1 MERFHPNDLG
11 TSRPIERNLN
21 AEFADTV
28 GNIRE
33 ITKEEQ
39 EQVNRL
45 LARWISAHFRPLLLV
60 EDKGFIAFV
69 TYITKTLGCVN
80 VPLPKR
86 TQLRR
91 CIIIFANELR
101 EYVQGMISESCDY
114 YSITADIWTAPNSRS
129 YIAFT
134 IHYVDED
141 FNPRNWTL
149 EVKEIPGKHTGK
161 LIADYLDIIMDDWK
175 LDKGKCTRLVRD
187 SGRNM
192 VSAGKILGVEHF
204 SCLAHDIHLVVAGA
218 LSKDKNTILTEEA
231 AQWSSF
237 EYEVEE
243 SVYDED
249 ANLSMAELEEV
260 EKLRKRASKE
270 MDKYL
275 NETLTNLQKGEMES
289 IRDVVQKFRSLS
301 VYFRKSSKGHNRLE
315 RIQTQN
321 LDIPVQNALGM
332 IIDCPTRW
340 NSCLLMLQRCI
351 KLEKA
356 LNVFFEYLGTVRGQN
371 EFTDVHSKLTMPSH
385 KDILTVK
392 CLCTLLRPFTEVSKQ
407 LSGQMYP
414 TLPLVLPSLCGL
426 EKTLRNRWIFDK
438 VIHPFRKESY
448 ANETRVEMQRCRE
461 TLLSLFTNRFDDR
474 MISEPKWVA
483 FLDPRIA
490 GQMPHLRDDERQ
502 EAMDD
507 LVAATAELAGDH
519 LPVFPGETQTSDDDD
534 DDFINQL
541 LYGRKRRVRSNHNT
555 TPIVA
560 KCRRELKRYLAEVA
574 IDSDESDESEPI
586 KNPFDWWK
594 GNQHKYRNLSRVARK
609 WLGTVATS
617 VASERAFST
626 SGNVVTAKRCSL
638 APDLVR
644 DLVFIAENAR
654 RAEHYSEAV

>member
-39 EQVNRL
+39 EQVNRW

-60 EDKGFIAFV
+60 EDKGFIEFV
-69 TYITKTLGCVN
+69 TYITKTLGCVMCLYPSVLN
-80 VPLPKR
+80 CAGVLSFSR
-86 TQLRR
+86 TS
-91 CIIIFANELR
+91 FES
-101 EYVQGMISESCDY
+101 MISESCDY

-161 LIADYLDIIMDDWK
+161 LIAEYLDIIMDDWK

-231 AQWSSF
+231 AQWASF

-243 SVYDED
+243 SVYEED
-249 ANLSMAELEEV
+249 TNLSTAEREEV

-275 NETLTNLQKGEMES
+275 NETLTNLQKGERNPFETS
-289 IRDVVQKFRSLS
+289 CKSFGLCRYTFVNLLKATTGLRGFRP
-301 VYFRKSSKGHNRLE
+301 
-315 RIQTQN
+315 RIWISPYKT
-321 LDIPVQNALGM
+321 P
-332 IIDCPTRW
+332 
-340 NSCLLMLQRCI
+340 SRCI

-407 LSGQMYP
+407 LSGHMYP

-461 TLLSLFTNRFDDR
+461 TLLSLITNRFDDR

-541 LYGRKRRVRSNHNT
+541 LCGRKRRVSSNYNT

-560 KCRRELKRYLAEVA
+560 KCRREFKRYLAEVA

-609 WLGTVATS
+609 WLGTIATS
-617 VASERAFST
+617 IASERAFST
-626 SGNVVTAKRCSL
+626 SGNIVTAKRCSL

>member
-1 MERFHPNDLG
+1 
-11 TSRPIERNLN
+11 
-21 AEFADTV
+21 
-28 GNIRE
+28 
-33 ITKEEQ
+33 
-39 EQVNRL
+39 
-45 LARWISAHFRPLLLV
+45 
-60 EDKGFIAFV
+60 
-69 TYITKTLGCVN
+69 
-80 VPLPKR
+80 
-86 TQLRR
+86 
-91 CIIIFANELR
+91 
-101 EYVQGMISESCDY
+101 
-114 YSITADIWTAPNSRS
+114 
-129 YIAFT
+129 
-134 IHYVDED
+134 
-141 FNPRNWTL
+141 
-149 EVKEIPGKHTGK
+149 
-161 LIADYLDIIMDDWK
+161 
-175 LDKGKCTRLVRD
+175 
-187 SGRNM
+187 
-192 VSAGKILGVEHF
+192 
-204 SCLAHDIHLVVAGA
+204 
-218 LSKDKNTILTEEA
+218 
-231 AQWSSF
+231 
-237 EYEVEE
+237 
-243 SVYDED
+243 
-249 ANLSMAELEEV
+249 MAEREEV

-275 NETLTNLQKGEMES
+275 NETLTILQKGEMES

-340 NSCLLMLQRCI
+340 NSYLLMLQRCI

-356 LNVFFEYLGTVRGQN
+356 LNVFFEYLGSVRGQN
-371 EFTDVHSKLTMPSH
+371 EFTDVHSKLTMPSQ

-392 CLCTLLRPFTEVSKQ
+392 CLCTLLWPFTEVSKQ

-426 EKTLRNRWIFDK
+426 EKTLRNRWNFDK

-490 GQMPHLRDDERQ
+490 GQTPHLRDDERQ

-574 IDSDESDESEPI
+574 IDSDESDE
-586 KNPFDWWK
+586 
-594 GNQHKYRNLSRVARK
+594 LSQLRTRSTGRK
-609 WLGTVATS
+609 ATS
-617 VASERAFST
+617 T
-626 SGNVVTAKRCSL
+626 NIL
-638 APDLVR
+638 
-644 DLVFIAENAR
+644 I
-654 RAEHYSEAV
+654 

>member
-1 MERFHPNDLG
+1 MDIPTTIWTGHLLICLIPNANTDLKAGTKPEFWYLAANFLNEHAEFAYCTKCSVKIPFKTSNHQVVPHMERFHPNDLG
-11 TSRPIERNLN
+11 TSRPIERNLT
-21 AEFADTV
+21 AEFTDTV
-28 GNIRE
+28 DNIRE

-45 LARWISAHFRPLLLV
+45 LARRISAHVRPLLLV
-60 EDKGFIAFV
+60 EDKGFIEFV
-69 TYITKTLGCVN
+69 TYITQTLGCVN

-101 EYVQGMISESCDY
+101 EYIQGMISESCDY

-141 FNPRNWTL
+141 LNPRNWTL

-161 LIADYLDIIMDDWK
+161 LIAEFLDIIMDDWK
-175 LDKGKCTRLVRD
+175 LDKGKCRRLVRD

-204 SCLAHDIHLVVAGA
+204 SCLAHDIHLVVAGS
-218 LSKDKNTILTEEA
+218 LSKDKTTILTEEA
-231 AQWSSF
+231 ARWDSF

-243 SVYDED
+243 SVNEED
-249 ANLSMAELEEV
+249 DNLPTAEREEV

-275 NETLTNLQKGEMES
+275 KETLTNLQKGEMES
-289 IRDVVQKFRSLS
+289 IRDVVQKFWSLS
-301 VYFRKSSKGHNRLE
+301 VCFRKSSKGHNRLE

-321 LDIPVQNALGM
+321 LDIPIQNALGTP
-332 IIDCPTRW
+332 I
-340 NSCLLMLQRCI
+340 
-351 KLEKA
+351 
-356 LNVFFEYLGTVRGQN
+356 YLGTVRGQN

-407 LSGQMYP
+407 LSRQMYP

-461 TLLSLFTNRFDDR
+461 TRVEMQRCRETLLSLFTKRFKDR
-474 MISEPKWVA
+474 MISELNGVA

-490 GQMPHLRDDERQ
+490 GHMPHLRDDERQ

-507 LVAATAELAGDH
+507 LVVATAELAGDH
-519 LPVFPGETQTSDDDD
+519 SPVFPGETQASDDDD
-534 DDFINQL
+534 GDFINQL
-541 LYGRKRRVRSNHNT
+541 LYGSKRRVSSNHNT
-555 TPIVA
+555 TPIVT
-560 KCRRELKRYLAEVA
+560 KCHRELKRYLAEVA
-574 IDSDESDESEPI
+574 TDSDDSDEYEPI
-586 KNPFDWWK
+586 MNPFD
-594 GNQHKYRNLSRVARK
+594 
-609 WLGTVATS
+609 
-617 VASERAFST
+617 
-626 SGNVVTAKRCSL
+626 
-638 APDLVR
+638 
-644 DLVFIAENAR
+644 
-654 RAEHYSEAV
+654 